1 MLILLSELKQKFNI
15 SPKSCLHI
23 GASHGEE
30 REAYRV
36 NGIEFVQWIEAIPEV
51 FEKLIENIKGF
62 DGHYAINA
70 CVSNVAEEKEFNV
83 SSNDG
88 QSSSIF
94 EFGTHS
100 EVHPDVY
107 FVKKIKVTTTT
118 IECLC
123 LPVPD
128 MINLDI
134 QGAELLALKGM
145 NKEWLSEVKY
155 IYSEINEKELYKGCA
170 LVGEIDEY
178 LKQFG
183 FKRVL
188 TRMAGNAGWGDAFYM
203 K

>member
-1 MLILLSELKQKFNI
+1 MLITIAELKEKFGI
-15 SPKSCLHI
+15 EPKSCLHI

-36 NGIEFVQWIEAIPEV
+36 NGIERVTWVEALPTV
-51 FEKLIENIKGF
+51 FPILLYNIQNYE
-62 DGHYAINA
+62 GHRAINA
-70 CVSNVAEEKEFNV
+70 CIHETEGLELDFNV

-88 QSSSIF
+88 QSSSIY

-100 EVHPDVY
+100 DVHPDVT
-107 FVKKIKVTTTT
+107 FTKKIKVITTRADSWVK
-118 IECLC
+118 EA
-123 LPVPD
+123 PD

-134 QGAELLALKGM
+134 QGAELLALKSM
-145 NKEWLSEVKY
+145 SWLKDVKY
-155 IYSEINEKELYKGCA
+155 IYTEVNEKELYKGCA
-170 LVGEIDEY
+170 LIGEIDEY

-188 TRMAGNAGWGDAFYM
+188 TRMAGSTFWGDAFYM